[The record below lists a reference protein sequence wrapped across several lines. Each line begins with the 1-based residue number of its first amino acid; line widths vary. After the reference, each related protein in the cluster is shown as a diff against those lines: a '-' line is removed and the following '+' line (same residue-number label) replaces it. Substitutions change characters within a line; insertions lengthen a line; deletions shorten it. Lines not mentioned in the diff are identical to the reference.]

1 MGDFSI
7 KPKKINK
14 YKNINSSRKEENQN
28 KIKKNVTPSW
38 KEEKGNKMKPNVKSM
53 KVGGYVNK
61 MKDGK
66 KVEVKDGKI
75 IKRESSDQTLNKMK
89 KGNLYG
95 DLKKKYKNKQSKDS
109 LSSAEKREIN
119 KKNREKNYKNFN
131 FENNP
136 EYALGLLPAGKLI
149 SKIPGVKQGIS
160 KTIGGAKNIF
170 SKFRS
175 DKKPSN
181 AVAISP
187 KGGGGQGGG
196 KFNPPIV
203 RPNTSKPNK
212 PNTQIVKK
220 RNTDIK
226 KPNTSV
232 VKKPNTSNVSNKPK
246 GNIKTTGVN
255 TRVAVPVLSSLIG
268 KQAIAGNNTKIDL
281 PKPKPKPKPKPIKPN
296 KAPVAKVK
304 TETLKKMGPTKDY
317 TGKFVNKKGDVAYDS
332 IGDFFSNI
340 TGTAKKRA
348 RPENRKRIQAEN
360 KGATKDVGFSGES
373 VAKFKNP
380 FKKNSGGILKSVP
393 SGNKGLGKLPSPV
406 RNKMGYMQKGGVVK
420 MRGGG
425 AAIRGINFN
434 KGK

>member
-75 IKRESSDQTLNKMK
+75 IKRESSDETLNKMK

-187 KGGGGQGGG
+187 KGGGGQGSG

-203 RPNTSKPNK
+203 RPNTS
-212 PNTQIVKK
+212 
-220 RNTDIK
+220 IK

-232 VKKPNTSNVSNKPK
+232 VKKPNTK
-246 GNIKTTGVN
+246 
-255 TRVAVPVLSSLIG
+255 
-268 KQAIAGNNTKIDL
+268 
-281 PKPKPKPKPKPIKPN
+281 
-296 KAPVAKVK
+296 
-304 TETLKKMGPTKDY
+304 
-317 TGKFVNKKGDVAYDS
+317 
-332 IGDFFSNI
+332 
-340 TGTAKKRA
+340 
-348 RPENRKRIQAEN
+348 
-360 KGATKDVGFSGES
+360 
-373 VAKFKNP
+373 
-380 FKKNSGGILKSVP
+380 
-393 SGNKGLGKLPSPV
+393 
-406 RNKMGYMQKGGVVK
+406 
-420 MRGGG
+420 
-425 AAIRGINFN
+425 
-434 KGK
+434 

>member
-75 IKRESSDQTLNKMK
+75 IKRESSDETLNKMK

-181 AVAISP
+181 AVTISP

-196 KFNPPIV
+196 KFNPPTV
-203 RPNTSKPNK
+203 RPNKSNK
-212 PNTQIVKK
+212 NNIVVNKKSNQIVKK
-220 RNTDIK
+220 KPNEIK
-226 KPNTSV
+226 KLNSNI
-232 VKKPNTSNVSNKPK
+232 VKKPNSPKRFSPERGPNANQLANRAVVTTGLSELIKPK
-246 GNIKTTGVN
+246 KVVAKEIKQEK
-255 TRVAVPVLSSLIG
+255 PVI
-268 KQAIAGNNTKIDL
+268 K
-281 PKPKPKPKPKPIKPN
+281 KPN

>member
-170 SKFRS
+170 SRFRS

-187 KGGGGQGGG
+187 KGGGGQGSG

-203 RPNTSKPNK
+203 RPKTS
-212 PNTQIVKK
+212 
-220 RNTDIK
+220 IK
-226 KPNTSV
+226 KNNSSV
-232 VKKPNTSNVSNKPK
+232 IKKSNKSNVKSNPK

-268 KQAIAGNNTKIDL
+268 KQAIASNNAKVDL
-281 PKPKPKPKPKPIKPN
+281 PKPRPEKIKPNDIKPKIIKSKPILKSKPIK
-296 KAPVAKVK
+296 K
-304 TETLKKMGPTKDY
+304 T
-317 TGKFVNKKGDVAYDS
+317 
-332 IGDFFSNI
+332 NI
-340 TGTAKKRA
+340 TAGGNTGFGAKGNVFVSGDKRRKELMDKYGGTGSKAAEAAFAGTQGNMIQRA
-348 RPENRKRIQAEN
+348 R
-360 KGATKDVGFSGES
+360 
-373 VAKFKNP
+373 
-380 FKKNSGGILKSVP
+380 SGGLMKV
-393 SGNKGLGKLPSPV
+393 
-406 RNKMGYMQKGGVVK
+406 
-420 MRGGG
+420 RGGG

>member
-75 IKRESSDQTLNKMK
+75 IKRESSDETLNKMK

-187 KGGGGQGGG
+187 KGGGGQGSG

-203 RPNTSKPNK
+203 RPKTS
-212 PNTQIVKK
+212 
-220 RNTDIK
+220 IK
-226 KPNTSV
+226 KNNSSV
-232 VKKPNTSNVSNKPK
+232 IKKSNKSNVKSNPK

-268 KQAIAGNNTKIDL
+268 KQAIASNNAKVDL
-281 PKPKPKPKPKPIKPN
+281 PKPRPEKIKPNDIKPKIIKSKPILKSKPIK
-296 KAPVAKVK
+296 K
-304 TETLKKMGPTKDY
+304 T
-317 TGKFVNKKGDVAYDS
+317 
-332 IGDFFSNI
+332 NI
-340 TGTAKKRA
+340 TAGGNTGFGAKGNVFVSGDKRRKELMDKYGGTGSKAAEAAFAGTQGNMIQRA
-348 RPENRKRIQAEN
+348 R
-360 KGATKDVGFSGES
+360 
-373 VAKFKNP
+373 
-380 FKKNSGGILKSVP
+380 SGGLMKV
-393 SGNKGLGKLPSPV
+393 
-406 RNKMGYMQKGGVVK
+406 
-420 MRGGG
+420 RGGG

>member
-28 KIKKNVTPSW
+28 KIKPNVTPSW

-75 IKRESSDQTLNKMK
+75 IKRESSDETLNKMK
-89 KGNLYG
+89 KGNLYS
-95 DLKKKYKNKQSKDS
+95 DLKNKYKNKQSKDS

-187 KGGGGQGGG
+187 KGGGGQGSG
-196 KFNPPIV
+196 KYNPPIV
-203 RPNTSKPNK
+203 RPT
-212 PNTQIVKK
+212 TGIKK
-220 RNTDIK
+220 NDSSVIK
-226 KPNTSV
+226 KPTELKKTSTDIVTNTNSQKLSNPFPKV
-232 VKKPNTSNVSNKPK
+232 VADIALK
-246 GNIKTTGVN
+246 GSL
-255 TRVAVPVLSSLIG
+255 LSTPSSA
-268 KQAIAGNNTKIDL
+268 KAIASNNAKVEL
-281 PKPKPKPKPKPIKPN
+281 PKPRPEKIKPNDIKTKIIESKPILKSKPIK
-296 KAPVAKVK
+296 K
-304 TETLKKMGPTKDY
+304 T
-317 TGKFVNKKGDVAYDS
+317 
-332 IGDFFSNI
+332 NI
-340 TGTAKKRA
+340 TAGGNTGFGAKGNVFVSGDKRRKELMDKYGGTGSKAAEAAFAGTQGNMIQRA
-348 RPENRKRIQAEN
+348 R
-360 KGATKDVGFSGES
+360 
-373 VAKFKNP
+373 
-380 FKKNSGGILKSVP
+380 SGGLMKV
-393 SGNKGLGKLPSPV
+393 
-406 RNKMGYMQKGGVVK
+406 
-420 MRGGG
+420 RGGG
-425 AAIRGINFN
+425 AATRGMNFN

>member
-14 YKNINSSRKEENQN
+14 YKNVTPSWKEENQN
-28 KIKKNVTPSW
+28 KIKPYVTPSW

-75 IKRESSDQTLNKMK
+75 IKRESSDETLNKMK
-89 KGNLYG
+89 KGNLYS

-136 EYALGLLPAGKLI
+136 EYALGVLPAGKLI
-149 SKIPGVKQGIS
+149 SKIPGVNQGIS
-160 KTIGGAKNIF
+160 KAIGGAKNIF
-170 SKFRS
+170 NRFRS

-187 KGGGGQGGG
+187 KGGGGQGSG

-203 RPNTSKPNK
+203 RPNRSNK
-212 PNTQIVKK
+212 N
-220 RNTDIK
+220 
-226 KPNTSV
+226 NTSV
-232 VKKPNTSNVSNKPK
+232 VKRKPTELKKPSTAIVKNPNSQKLSNPFPKVAADIALKGSLLSTPSSAKPIEEKKPK
-246 GNIKTTGVN
+246 KDFGLGGTDQIKKPSVIQG
-255 TRVAVPVLSSLIG
+255 P
-268 KQAIAGNNTKIDL
+268 
-281 PKPKPKPKPKPIKPN
+281 PKGP
-296 KAPVAKVK
+296 
-304 TETLKKMGPTKDY
+304 LKSNP
-317 TGKFVNKKGDVAYDS
+317 VNKKS
-332 IGDFFSNI
+332 RSNI
-340 TGTAKKRA
+340 TGSSSYDADFTRKNLEKRGLKAKNFMSPNNFESTTK
-348 RPENRKRIQAEN
+348 EKERKI
-360 KGATKDVGFSGES
+360 G
-373 VAKFKNP
+373 VA
-380 FKKNSGGILKSVP
+380 
-393 SGNKGLGKLPSPV
+393 GNF
-406 RNKMGYMQKGGVVK
+406 NKGGVVK

-425 AAIRGINFN
+425 AAIRGMNFN

>member
-14 YKNINSSRKEENQN
+14 YKNINSSWKEENQN

-75 IKRESSDQTLNKMK
+75 IKRESSDETLNKMK

-187 KGGGGQGGG
+187 KGGGGQGSG

-203 RPNTSKPNK
+203 RPKTS
-212 PNTQIVKK
+212 IKK
-220 RNTDIK
+220 NNSSVIK
-226 KPNTSV
+226 KPN
-232 VKKPNTSNVSNKPK
+232 NSNVKSNPK

-255 TRVAVPVLSSLIG
+255 TRVVVPVLSSLIG
-268 KQAIAGNNTKIDL
+268 KQAIASNNAKVDL
-281 PKPKPKPKPKPIKPN
+281 PKPRPEKIKPNDIKPKIIESKPILKSKPIK
-296 KAPVAKVK
+296 K
-304 TETLKKMGPTKDY
+304 T
-317 TGKFVNKKGDVAYDS
+317 
-332 IGDFFSNI
+332 NI
-340 TGTAKKRA
+340 TAGGNTGFGAKGNVFVSGDKRRKELMDKYGGTGSKAAEAAFAGTQGNMIQRA
-348 RPENRKRIQAEN
+348 R
-360 KGATKDVGFSGES
+360 
-373 VAKFKNP
+373 
-380 FKKNSGGILKSVP
+380 SGGLMKV
-393 SGNKGLGKLPSPV
+393 
-406 RNKMGYMQKGGVVK
+406 
-420 MRGGG
+420 RGGG

>member
-181 AVAISP
+181 AVTISP
-187 KGGGGQGGG
+187 KGGQGQGGG
-196 KFNPPIV
+196 KFNPPRV
-203 RPNTSKPNK
+203 RPKTS
-212 PNTQIVKK
+212 IKK
-220 RNTDIK
+220 NNSSVIK
-226 KPNTSV
+226 KPNS
-232 VKKPNTSNVSNKPK
+232 SNVKSNPK
-246 GNIKTTGVN
+246 GDIKTTGVN

-268 KQAIAGNNTKIDL
+268 KQAIASNNAKVDL
-281 PKPKPKPKPKPIKPN
+281 PKPRPEKIKPNDIKPKIIKSKPILKSKPIK
-296 KAPVAKVK
+296 K
-304 TETLKKMGPTKDY
+304 T
-317 TGKFVNKKGDVAYDS
+317 
-332 IGDFFSNI
+332 NI
-340 TGTAKKRA
+340 TAGGNTGFGAKGNVFVSGDKRRKELMDKYGGTGSKAAEAAFAGTQGNMIQRA
-348 RPENRKRIQAEN
+348 R
-360 KGATKDVGFSGES
+360 
-373 VAKFKNP
+373 
-380 FKKNSGGILKSVP
+380 SGGLMKV
-393 SGNKGLGKLPSPV
+393 
-406 RNKMGYMQKGGVVK
+406 
-420 MRGGG
+420 RGGG

>member
-28 KIKKNVTPSW
+28 KINPNVTPSW

-75 IKRESSDQTLNKMK
+75 IKRESSDETLNKMK
-89 KGNLYG
+89 KGNLYS
-95 DLKKKYKNKQSKDS
+95 DLKNKYKNKQSKDS

-187 KGGGGQGGG
+187 KGGGGQGSG

-203 RPNTSKPNK
+203 RPNTS
-212 PNTQIVKK
+212 IKK
-220 RNTDIK
+220 NDSSVIK
-226 KPNTSV
+226 KPSELKNTSKGIV
-232 VKKPNTSNVSNKPK
+232 TNTNSQK
-246 GNIKTTGVN
+246 
-255 TRVAVPVLSSLIG
+255 LS
-268 KQAIAGNNTKIDL
+268 
-281 PKPKPKPKPKPIKPN
+281 
-296 KAPVAKVK
+296 
-304 TETLKKMGPTKDY
+304 
-317 TGKFVNKKGDVAYDS
+317 
-332 IGDFFSNI
+332 
-340 TGTAKKRA
+340 
-348 RPENRKRIQAEN
+348 
-360 KGATKDVGFSGES
+360 
-373 VAKFKNP
+373 NP
-380 FKKNSGGILKSVP
+380 FPKVPQILH
-393 SGNKGLGKLPSPV
+393 
-406 RNKMGYMQKGGVVK
+406 
-420 MRGGG
+420 
-425 AAIRGINFN
+425 
-434 KGK
+434 

>member
-170 SKFRS
+170 SKFKS

-187 KGGGGQGGG
+187 KGGGGQGSG

-203 RPNTSKPNK
+203 RPKTS
-212 PNTQIVKK
+212 
-220 RNTDIK
+220 IK
-226 KPNTSV
+226 KNNSSV
-232 VKKPNTSNVSNKPK
+232 IKKSNKSNVKSNPK

-268 KQAIAGNNTKIDL
+268 KQTIASNNAKVDL
-281 PKPKPKPKPKPIKPN
+281 PKPRPEKIKPNDIKPKIIKSKPILKSKPIK
-296 KAPVAKVK
+296 K
-304 TETLKKMGPTKDY
+304 T
-317 TGKFVNKKGDVAYDS
+317 
-332 IGDFFSNI
+332 NI
-340 TGTAKKRA
+340 TAGGNTGFGAKGNVFVSGDKRRKELMDKYGGTGSKAAEAAFAGTQGNMIQRA
-348 RPENRKRIQAEN
+348 R
-360 KGATKDVGFSGES
+360 
-373 VAKFKNP
+373 
-380 FKKNSGGILKSVP
+380 SGGLMKV
-393 SGNKGLGKLPSPV
+393 
-406 RNKMGYMQKGGVVK
+406 
-420 MRGGG
+420 RGGG